1 MKKRL
6 SFCAFFFCTV
16 FFCHAAEYF
25 AGEGVENL
33 AVMHDFNGGAYVL
46 YVQNGSLKALHED
59 SKDTIEKYEISGI
72 TDISGRITAV
82 HKQESCGSPFFIL
95 TTDGPY
101 LYFLTLENDNAL
113 YAHAV
118 EIDAGRIPSQIN
130 SDASSVDKIRIYY
143 TAGNHLYCLVVNRT
157 DMSVQSDCS
166 IRENM
171 TAVFQYDVQKTK
183 GRTEGFYIAK
193 NNDKKY
199 IVSLFSDDN
208 GIYSFYDI
216 PVLYSEN
223 PEVKQIASADG
234 KSYYSISSAVG
245 TIIYTIKNNIAFA
258 AAGKDDAV
266 CIENFYVTENKDG
279 YICFLDYFDKDNVRH
294 VYYGTALN
302 TLFSAVTSDFPLYV
316 PVSEDTS
323 WIICAENRNWKFIQ
337 IKGHDAHAETKE
349 TAIAADSSL
358 FALTYTT
365 DVCLIFRNKDFTQL
379 RCGYVTVNGYKKGN
393 SIPVPEDAAAD
404 LKHLAEEE
412 VVMND
417 FVYTGTNEVLLRFKE
432 DIVLLNTV
440 DAGIQMFSYA
450 IYRSSIDLNGC
461 LYAAYYNDSDITVT
475 RYGVA
480 K

>member
-16 FFCHAAEYF
+16 FFCHAAQYF

-33 AVMHDFNGGAYVL
+33 AVMHDFNGGAYIA
-46 YVQNGSLKALHED
+46 YAQNGGLYTLYED
-59 SKDTIEKYEISGI
+59 SKDTIGKYDISGI

-82 HKQESCGSPFFIL
+82 SKQESCGSPFFIL
-95 TTDGPY
+95 TTDGPF
-101 LYFLTLENDNAL
+101 LYFLTLENDNSL
-113 YAHAV
+113 CAHAV
-118 EIDAGRIPSQIN
+118 EISAGRIPSQIN

-143 TAGNHLYCLVVNRT
+143 TTGNQLYCLVVNRT

-171 TAVFQYDVQKTK
+171 AGVILYSVQKIK
-183 GRTEGFYIAK
+183 GRTEGFCISK

-234 KSYYSISSAVG
+234 KSYYSISSADG

-258 AAGKDDAV
+258 AAGKDNAV
-266 CIENFYVTENKDG
+266 RIENFYVTENKDG
-279 YICFLDYFDKDNVRH
+279 YIYCLDYFDKDNVRH

-302 TLFSAVTSDFPLYV
+302 TLFTAVTSDFTLYV
-316 PVSEDTS
+316 PVSDDTS
-323 WIICAENRNWKFIQ
+323 WIVCAENRNWKFIQ

-349 TAIAADSSL
+349 MTVAADSSL

-393 SIPVPEDAAAD
+393 IIPVTKDVAGSLKQLAGEDVILD
-404 LKHLAEEE
+404 SN
-412 VVMND
+412 VW
-417 FVYTGTNEVLLRFKE
+417 GTK
-432 DIVLLNTV
+432 DILLN
-440 DAGIQMFSYA
+440 
-450 IYRSSIDLNGC
+450 LNGNSIMLDTVGAGLQLQPGKLYAVSVSQNKR
-461 LYAAYYNDSDITVT
+461 LYAACYNGSSIGVEL
-475 RYGVA
+475 YGA
-480 K
+480 GK